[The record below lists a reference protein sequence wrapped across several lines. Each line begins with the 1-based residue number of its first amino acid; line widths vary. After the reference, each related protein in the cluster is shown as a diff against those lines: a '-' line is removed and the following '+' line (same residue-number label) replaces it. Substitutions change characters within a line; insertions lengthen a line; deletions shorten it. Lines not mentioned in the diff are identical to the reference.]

1 MTADCWI
8 SGAHGLTGVAPH
20 RTGGNTH
27 HHIIRSWLLAASLAG
42 ACGAGLFGAA
52 ALRVLAVSTISAVC
66 ADLTLVFFTR
76 RPAAGRLPRAALIG
90 LLLGL
95 TLPAT
100 ADWPIAMLGAIVAI
114 FIGKGV
120 FGGFLHS
127 ALVGRVVVQV
137 LFGSLSLSGSLA
149 ESPVLAP
156 GHLLVGHL
164 DNAARLPDAQSWRRT
179 AEYSTHDAVRGPR
192 PVQSLR
198 RFAHGGIPSDGDLH
212 YEPLLRD
219 VLPPWREALFGVVPG
234 GIGET
239 CGLALIVA
247 GLFLIYRGYVRWQL
261 PVTILAAAALAA
273 AVLPVEFEGSYHW
286 FPALK
291 VEQGRAVG
299 LAYVLHHLTAGQLLL
314 GAFLLAGDAVAS
326 PMRVHGQVVY
336 GVGIGVLTIFMR
348 LYGVLEGEC
357 YWSILIL
364 NALVG
369 TIDRRMKRRVL
380 GMAVPVE

>member
-1 MTADCWI
+1 MTSDCWI
-8 SGAHGLTGVAPH
+8 AGEHGVTGVAPH
-20 RTGGNTH
+20 RMGGNTH
-27 HHIIRSWLLAASLAG
+27 RHIVRSWILGASLVG
-42 ACGAGLFGAA
+42 ACGVVLFGAA
-52 ALRVLAVSTISAVC
+52 ALRVLAVSVVSAMG
-66 ADLTLVFFTR
+66 ADLALVFLTR

-100 ADWPIAMLGAIVAI
+100 ADGSIAMLGAIVAI
-114 FIGKGV
+114 FVGRGV
-120 FGGFLHS
+120 FGGFLHP

-137 LFGSLSLSGSLA
+137 LFSSLSLSGSLA
-149 ESPVLAP
+149 LSPVLAP
-156 GHLLVGHL
+156 GHLLVGNL
-164 DNAARLPDAQSWRRT
+164 DNAVRLPGVQSWHRVGKYT
-179 AEYSTHDAVRGPR
+179 ELDAVESRR
-192 PVQSLR
+192 PVQLLR
-198 RFAHGGIPSDGDLH
+198 KFAHGGIPSDGDLH
-212 YEPLLRD
+212 YEPLMRD

-261 PVTILAAAALAA
+261 PVTILVSAALAA
-273 AVLPVEFEGSYHW
+273 AVLPVEFDGSYHW
-286 FPALK
+286 FPALE

-299 LAYVLHHLTAGQLLL
+299 LAYVLYHLTAGQLML

-326 PMRVHGQVVY
+326 PMRVHGQIIF

-357 YWSILIL
+357 YWSILIF

-380 GMAVPVE
+380 GMAVPID

>member
-1 MTADCWI
+1 MTSDCWI
-8 SGAHGLTGVAPH
+8 ASEHGLTGVAPH

-27 HHIIRSWLLAASLAG
+27 SHIIMSWLLGALLVG
-42 ACGAGLFGAA
+42 ACGVVLFGAA

-66 ADLTLVFFTR
+66 ADLTLVFLTR
-76 RPAAGRLPRAALIG
+76 RPGTGRLPRAALIG

-100 ADWPIAMLGAIVAI
+100 ADWPIAMLGAIVAV
-114 FIGKGV
+114 FVGKGV
-120 FGGFLHS
+120 FGGFLHP
-127 ALVGRVVVQV
+127 ALVGRVVVQA
-137 LFGSLSLSGSLA
+137 LFGSLSLSGTLA
-149 ESPVLAP
+149 VSPVLAP
-156 GHLLVGHL
+156 GHLLVGSL
-164 DNAARLPDAQSWRRT
+164 DNAVRLPGVQSWHDIGEYT
-179 AEYSTHDAVRGPR
+179 ASDAISSHR
-192 PVQSLR
+192 PVQLLR
-198 RFAHGGIPSDGDLH
+198 EFAHGGIPPDGGLH

-219 VLPPWREALFGVVPG
+219 VLPPWREVLFGVVPG

-247 GLFLIYRGYVRWQL
+247 GLFLIYRGYMRWQL
-261 PVTILAAAALAA
+261 PVTILISAALAA
-273 AVLPVEFEGSYHW
+273 AVLPVELAGSYHW
-286 FPALK
+286 FPALE

-299 LAYVLHHLTAGQLLL
+299 LAYVLHHLAAGQLML

-326 PMRVHGQVVY
+326 PMRVHGQIAF

-348 LYGVLEGEC
+348 LYGELEGEC

-380 GMAVPVE
+380 GMAVPIE